1 MSSKRATMERLPFHF
16 MSGFSSRLRGF
27 VIILTALVYVSLVML
42 LEEDMSGGGEK
53 RKKGTYVVCGLL
65 VFVSLFVSGSLLLIG
80 DSLLVA
86 QGLPPLSED
95 LANLAYTDKLV
106 SFCFSLYLS

>member
-42 LEEDMSGGGEK
+42 LEEDMSGGGRRGK
-53 RKKGTYVVCGLL
+53 RGLTL
-65 VFVSLFVSGSLLLIG
+65 YAAFSSSYLCLS
-80 DSLLVA
+80 VA
-86 QGLPPLSED
+86 
-95 LANLAYTDKLV
+95 A
-106 SFCFSLYLS
+106 FSS